1 MSVVFLFLLPSF
13 ALTVY
18 LPFPAKIRFIHAP
31 LQVVGINLLI
41 AGLVLGLNLGRP
53 IGFTVGY
60 HQVIGYCVLGILFSL
75 QPILGIL
82 QHRYYTRTK
91 ERSMFGVFHRWLGRL
106 AILLGII
113 NGGLGFMQSGP
124 LGSTYVP
131 RWSVVAY
138 GIAAGLM
145 FLLHVAVV
153 LGSGF
158 TKPQA
163 ERRSESRY
171 YFPSNQSTS

>member
-1 MSVVFLFLLPSF
+1 MSIVFLFLLPSV

-18 LPFPAKIRFIHAP
+18 LPFPMKIRLIHAP
-31 LQVVGINLLI
+31 LQVVDIILLI

-53 IGFTVGY
+53 IGFTTGY

-75 QPILGIL
+75 QPLLGLL
-82 QHRYYTRTK
+82 QHSHYTRTK
-91 ERSMFGVFHRWLGRL
+91 ERSIFGVFHRWLGRL

-113 NGGLGFMQSGP
+113 NGGLGFMQTGP
-124 LGSTYVP
+124 VGSTYVP
-131 RWSVVAY
+131 RWSVIAY

-158 TKPQA
+158 MKRRA

-171 YFPSNQSTS
+171 FFPSNRSTS